1 MLSAGKASYN
11 AYNMKKKKNDAG
23 AWRIKFLR

>member
-11 AYNMKKKKNDAG
+11 AYNMKKKKKMTPVPGELN
-23 AWRIKFLR
+23 F